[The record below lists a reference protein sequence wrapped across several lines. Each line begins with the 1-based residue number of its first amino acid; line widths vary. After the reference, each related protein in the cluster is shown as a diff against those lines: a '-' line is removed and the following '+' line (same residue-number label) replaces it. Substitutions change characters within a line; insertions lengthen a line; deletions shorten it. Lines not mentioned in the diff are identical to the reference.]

1 MMLVMW
7 LIVLGVGVVQLP
19 FLADLFGGSRWTDT
33 RTSRAL
39 VLLVAALCSGWAP
52 QFLRT
57 SSSPPLIVMT
67 LPCYWQ
73 RLWPSSIS
81 PSFRQ
86 LSTPLDRTRSFGGS
100 RGSTLLP
107 SLYYGQTPSTTTQRL
122 SWSCRAPS
130 VLRSRQQSR
139 PTRVDRSKS
148 IKMMTMMTRLKYLLP
163 PLPAF
168 ASDASAENRP
178 EFITVECASAVLTL
192 IIVRIANSLLIS
204 RFSFFILMGS
214 SLSLLLS
221 RTLSLVLR
229 LPLHRQLRWQRKLCL
244 LFSISCACERR
255 PDFGHGDDCQS
266 FHQVLGHL

>member
-39 VLLVAALCSGWAP
+39 VLLVAALCSAALAIFYFAFFPAAVHSFGSDAQLWWI
-52 QFLRT
+52 T
-57 SSSPPLIVMT
+57 WIYIVAVIV
-67 LPCYWQ
+67 
-73 RLWPSSIS
+73 LWPNTVYNYAAAVMVLPRTIS
-81 PSFRQ
+81 VEVEATEQTVRRRARFLYLHDQPR
-86 LSTPLDRTRSFGGS
+86 
-100 RGSTLLP
+100 LLN
-107 SLYYGQTPSTTTQRL
+107 SAVR
-122 SWSCRAPS
+122 R
-130 VLRSRQQSR
+130 
-139 PTRVDRSKS
+139 TRVDRSKS